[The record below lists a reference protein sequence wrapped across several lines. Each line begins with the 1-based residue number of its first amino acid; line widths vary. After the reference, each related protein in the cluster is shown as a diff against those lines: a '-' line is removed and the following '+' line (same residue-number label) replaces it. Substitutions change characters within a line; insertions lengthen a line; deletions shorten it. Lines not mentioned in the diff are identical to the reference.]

1 MIKGLPFTRPE
12 WWPHLLEYKSALEQD
27 QSAVAKNSPGYRSA
41 AKAAFKRALDK
52 QYGSLGPASPVRRI
66 DPKTG
71 LPIAHSDD
79 IRQSLGL
86 EVADRL

>member
-1 MIKGLPFTRPE
+1 MSTRS
-12 WWPHLLEYKSALEQD
+12 LRKIRVLS
-27 QSAVAKNSPGYRSA
+27 KNSLTYRNA
-41 AKAAFKRALDK
+41 AKAAFKRALDT

-71 LPIAHSDD
+71 LPIADAGD
-79 IRQSLGL
+79 IRKLLGP

>member
-1 MIKGLPFTRPE
+1 MSTRVPLNKIKVPSRT
-12 WWPHLLEYKSALEQD
+12 
-27 QSAVAKNSPGYRSA
+27 KNTPRYRNA
-41 AKAAFKRALDK
+41 AKAAFKRALDA

-71 LPIAHSDD
+71 LQVAGADD
-79 IRQSLGL
+79 IRQLLGP